1 METSAAS
8 AEANGGADKTTA
20 GDSNTDKETS
30 GETEKETSAAS
41 DSTSAPLTKESSDSA
56 VQTLITQYYTAVAS
70 RDYDTLSSIDATF
83 DEAAKAAVEAE
94 SAIESYDNIVTYTK
108 PGLTDGTY
116 VAYIYFEAKIT
127 GIDTPAPSLREMY
140 LVTDTDGNLKI
151 GDKRSSQ
158 ELVDYLLDCQR
169 DSDVQALVKD
179 VNQKLADAKAQDSAL
194 ASYVDSIGTDADT
207 ADSDTQT
214 STAQTGTMKVSTGV
228 NVRGEASPDA
238 TLYGTLSAGME
249 VEVLENLGQRLVKD
263 PLHVQ
268 WNGRLKRI
276 LWRGSILRPQISN
289 RIQVVADAA
298 ACFFLCIILECDR
311 ITNRLCPDR
320 PDIFSEKFR
329 RLCLPVSKRLF
340 TIFTQGTC
348 LARSNICRM

>member
-1 METSAAS
+1 M
-8 AEANGGADKTTA
+8 
-20 GDSNTDKETS
+20 
-30 GETEKETSAAS
+30 
-41 DSTSAPLTKESSDSA
+41 
-56 VQTLITQYYTAVAS
+56 I
-70 RDYDTLSSIDATF
+70 RCSSIDATF

-214 STAQTGTMKVSTGV
+214 STALTGTMKVSTGV

-249 VEVLENLGQRLVKD
+249 VEVLENLDSGWSKIRYTYSGTTIEGYIMTQY
-263 PLHVQ
+263 
-268 WNGRLKRI
+268 
-276 LWRGSILRPQISN
+276 
-289 RIQVVADAA
+289 
-298 ACFFLCIILECDR
+298 LEASD
-311 ITNRLCPDR
+311 
-320 PDIFSEKFR
+320 
-329 RLCLPVSKRLF
+329 
-340 TIFTQGTC
+340 Q
-348 LARSNICRM
+348 

>member
-1 METSAAS
+1 MMDNFREWLSDNLRYILLGLAVLLVVVIAFFAIRLISGGGSSKKQAETSAAS

-70 RDYDTLSSIDATF
+70 RDYDTLSSIDETF

-158 ELVDYLLDCQR
+158 ELIDYLLDCQR

-238 TLYGTLSAGME
+238 TLYGTLSVGME
-249 VEVLENLGQRLVKD
+249 VEVLENLDSGWSKIRYTY
-263 PLHVQ
+263 
-268 WNGRLKRI
+268 NGTTI
-276 LWRGSILRPQISN
+276 EGYIMTQY
-289 RIQVVADAA
+289 
-298 ACFFLCIILECDR
+298 LETSD
-311 ITNRLCPDR
+311 
-320 PDIFSEKFR
+320 
-329 RLCLPVSKRLF
+329 
-340 TIFTQGTC
+340 Q
-348 LARSNICRM
+348 

>member
-1 METSAAS
+1 MMDNFREWLSDNLRYILLGLAVLLVVVIAFFAIRLISGGGSSKKQAETRAA
-8 AEANGGADKTTA
+8 ATEANGGADKTTA
-20 GDSNTDKETS
+20 EDSSADKETA

-70 RDYDTLSSIDATF
+70 RDYDTLSSIDETF

-108 PGLTDGTY
+108 PGLTAGTY

-194 ASYVDSIGTDADT
+194 ASYVDSIGTDTDT

-249 VEVLENLGQRLVKD
+249 VEVLENLDSGWSKIRYTY
-263 PLHVQ
+263 
-268 WNGRLKRI
+268 NGTTI
-276 LWRGSILRPQISN
+276 EGYIMTQY
-289 RIQVVADAA
+289 
-298 ACFFLCIILECDR
+298 LEASD
-311 ITNRLCPDR
+311 
-320 PDIFSEKFR
+320 
-329 RLCLPVSKRLF
+329 
-340 TIFTQGTC
+340 Q
-348 LARSNICRM
+348 

>member
-1 METSAAS
+1 MMDNFREWLSDNLRYILLGLAVLLVVVIAFFAIRLISGGGSSKKQAETSAAS
-8 AEANGGADKTTA
+8 AETDGGADKTTA

-70 RDYDTLSSIDATF
+70 RDYDTLSSIDETF

-116 VAYIYFEAKIT
+116 AAYIYFEAKIT

-158 ELVDYLLDCQR
+158 ELIDYLLDCQR

-249 VEVLENLGQRLVKD
+249 VEVLENLDSGWSKIRYTY
-263 PLHVQ
+263 
-268 WNGRLKRI
+268 NGTTI
-276 LWRGSILRPQISN
+276 EGYIMTQY
-289 RIQVVADAA
+289 
-298 ACFFLCIILECDR
+298 LETSD
-311 ITNRLCPDR
+311 
-320 PDIFSEKFR
+320 
-329 RLCLPVSKRLF
+329 
-340 TIFTQGTC
+340 Q
-348 LARSNICRM
+348 